1 MRESERETIERSL
14 RHAHLIFPLI
24 RLLYTCQSPLSLPL
38 SCAYQP
44 PRTPACTTQHRPN
57 DIVHLLVEKSNALQ
71 TRQAYSL
78 HWRRSVVHA
87 AQLFSLF
94 SLPHSAISP
103 TNSFDRMNH
112 ERLIDRSSI
121 ASITVY

>member
-1 MRESERETIERSL
+1 M
-14 RHAHLIFPLI
+14 
-24 RLLYTCQSPLSLPL
+24 
-38 SCAYQP
+38 
-44 PRTPACTTQHRPN
+44 
-57 DIVHLLVEKSNALQ
+57 
-71 TRQAYSL
+71 
-78 HWRRSVVHA
+78 HA